1 MSPEELRFHGIYQ
14 KYFSKILTYVKAKL
28 SVAGL
33 PGNIAEDLVQ
43 GAFTIL
49 WLKWDENQFKTDEI
63 LLKWLYNTA
72 NNKLM
77 ESYRSEDAQ
86 QHDTIEAH
94 ERDLMSPGGITEIE
108 EQVASE
114 VRMREL
120 EAFLGEQSCRI
131 IQLIAD
137 GYKYKECAE
146 ILQVPIGTICGMVH
160 RIREEMKKPENAEKI
175 KKILG

>member
-1 MSPEELRFHGIYQ
+1 MTPKELKRLSRTELLEMLLQQVEENEALR
-14 KYFSKILTYVKAKL
+14 SEL
-28 SVAGL
+28 
-33 PGNIAEDLVQ
+33 E
-43 GAFTIL
+43 
-49 WLKWDENQFKTDEI
+49 E
-63 LLKWLYNTA
+63 A

-94 ERDLMSPGGITEIE
+94 ERDLVSPGGITEIE

-114 VRMREL
+114 ARMREL